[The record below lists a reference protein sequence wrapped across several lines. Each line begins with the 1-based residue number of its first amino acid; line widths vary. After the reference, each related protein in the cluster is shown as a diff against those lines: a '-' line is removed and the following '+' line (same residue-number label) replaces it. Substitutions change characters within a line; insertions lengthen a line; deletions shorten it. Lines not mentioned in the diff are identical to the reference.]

1 MQKLIEKILLERMN
15 SIRTILT
22 IPNFD
27 YNQINKDIKEVIS
40 ELVQLELLNNKNE
53 LIMLNSI
60 K

>member
-1 MQKLIEKILLERMN
+1 MQKLSEKILLERKN

-22 IPNFD
+22 IPNID
-27 YNQINKDIKEVIS
+27 YNQINKDIKKVVS
-40 ELVQLELLNNKNE
+40 ELVQLKLLNNKNE